1 MSNGLTVSCYCR
13 VLARFVRKFVDAL
26 PGGIGGIT
34 STIVPLAAN
43 QSPAILPT
51 ICAPI
56 PSVAP
61 VIGGLIAAPAVG
73 VAAKVALATM
83 GPLYVFDV
91 VFSWLEDAGFIEKL

>member
-1 MSNGLTVSCYCR
+1 MLPCR
-13 VLARFVRKFVDAL
+13 VLARFVRKFVGVL
-26 PGGIGGIT
+26 PGGMT
-34 STIVPLAAN
+34 RTIAPLAAS

-73 VAAKVALATM
+73 VAAKVAV
-83 GPLYVFDV
+83 GLYAIDV